1 MSSEHSDHRKASNI
15 WKWNSTLLNNLW
27 AKKEVPKEII
37 KCFEFNWNKNT
48 TYQKLLEIANALLG
62 GKFVALNKN
71 IKENEKSWID
81 HPSSILKKVQKV
93 K

>member
-1 MSSEHSDHRKASNI
+1 MSSEHSDNRKASNI
-15 WKWNSTLLNNLW
+15 WTQNSTLLKHLW
-27 AKKEVPKEII
+27 AKKEAPREIT
-37 KCFEFNWNKNT
+37 KCSELNWNKNT

-71 IKENEKSWID
+71 IKENEKSWND
-81 HPSSILKKVQKV
+81 HPSSSLKKLQKV